1 MNDHPGG
8 VASDVTSPAS
18 SAVHD
23 KDIITILGYSQ
34 VPEVVHGRTQGS
46 EELWF
51 PHVLSMTFPPA
62 PSDDNPAG
70 Y

>member
-23 KDIITILGYSQ
+23 KDFITTLGYSQ
-34 VPEVVHGRTQGS
+34 VPEVVRGLAQGS

-51 PHVLSMTFPPA
+51 PHVPGMTSPTRA
-62 PSDDNPAG
+62 KR
-70 Y
+70 